1 MAMQNPRDAAGRADE
16 PCTLRG
22 GGAGQELPRLMPN
35 FIVIGA
41 MKSGTTT
48 LYRYLDLHPAVEMSR
63 DKETDFFL
71 TEETRA
77 RGLDWYAAQFTRE
90 DRVRGEA
97 SPNYTKRRDFPGV
110 PERISAVL
118 PDVRLIYVVRDPVD
132 RAVSQYRHSYILGD
146 LDGDLGTFPGSH
158 EYAHILDASRYAL
171 QLDAYRAQFPQDAIL
186 VLDFDELVA
195 EPQAVLNRICAHIGV
210 PVHPFEDLGAQNDS
224 RELSRIP
231 APVLRFAQS
240 PLGRRIAGL
249 VPRAGRDRVRRGLA
263 RGPARTPPDFPPELL
278 ARIGEDLRS
287 DAERFREMTGL
298 AFAGWTV

>member
-1 MAMQNPRDAAGRADE
+1 MAMQDNSGAAGRAGE
-16 PCTLRG
+16 PG
-22 GGAGQELPRLMPN
+22 AGGAGSELPRLLPQ
-35 FIVIGA
+35 FIIIGA

-71 TEETRA
+71 TDKNRA
-77 RGLDWYAAQFTRE
+77 RGLDWYAAQFTSE
-90 DRVRGEA
+90 ARVRGEA

-118 PDVRLIYVVRDPVD
+118 PDARLIYVVRDPVD

-146 LDGDLGTFPGSH
+146 LDGDLNGFAGSH
-158 EYAHILDASRYAL
+158 EYEHILDASRYAA
-171 QLDAYRAQFPQDAIL
+171 QLDAYRALFPDDAIL
-186 VLDFDELVA
+186 VLDFDELVRA
-195 EPQAVLNRICAHIGV
+195 PQAVMDRICAHIGV
-210 PVHPFEDLGAQNDS
+210 PAAPFSELGAQNDS

-263 RGPARTPPDFPPELL
+263 RGPARTPPEFPRELL
-278 ARIGEDLRS
+278 ARIGDELRP
-287 DAERFREMTGL
+287 DAARFREMTGL
-298 AFAGWTV
+298 PFAGWSV